1 MLLGS
6 PMTFDIA
13 QAKAWMADHLFLT
26 VGAAVVLTVIA
37 MFVARDALKHFYLR
51 LFQLASLC
59 GLAVG
64 LTAITTGLRGSD
76 QTVLTI
82 GGAAIG
88 VVLVSYY
95 AGMRMRQ
102 EREAHLKSARNDL
115 ATKDAELRQAKEQTS
130 IRLVVEPPKA
140 KS

>member
-64 LTAITTGLRGSD
+64 LT
-76 QTVLTI
+76 VLTI